1 VRITGRFPESKAK
14 HHLRITLG
22 KMLQPSGRTEHEELL
37 PYLRAANVQWGS
49 VDFADTKSMWFS
61 SHDKAKYGL
70 STGDLV
76 VLEGGDVGRSAILSG
91 IDGFL
96 GFQNSLH
103 RARPLKGNDIRF
115 ALYWMQ
121 HLKSFGYFDLVCSK
135 ATLSHFTAEKFAETP
150 YPQVDLDTQKAI
162 ADFLDRETARI
173 DQLIEKKQLLV
184 RLLRERSLSAIEKA
198 VTADANFSKLG
209 HHVKILPGYAFASA
223 SFSTNDEDIRLLRGA
238 NVSPGRIKWDDVVYW
253 PREEA
258 AGLDR
263 FQLSVGDIVMG
274 MDRPWVSGGIR
285 VAEITER
292 DLPALL
298 LQRVCKVIPLKTLSK
313 EFLKLLLS
321 SKKFLGYFEPELTGV
336 SVPHISG
343 DQIAGFK
350 FPYLPVAQQLE
361 RVRTCRTVLTSNDA
375 IIERAQKSISRLQE
389 YRAALITAAVTG
401 QIDVRA
407 ASHQDATNVSLD
419 GGKTELS
426 AGPVS
431 RNADPSQVRRLVAA
445 EIIYDHRNV
454 AYLGRIKVH
463 KIMFLAEAHA
473 TINEINGRYVRQA
486 AGPYDGAMI
495 NDVEA
500 GLRQDRFYDAAED
513 PSSQRGRITFTPL
526 DNAGGHKPIL
536 EAMLGDRVAEL
547 RRIIGLVQ
555 DFSTENTE
563 AITTLYAVWND
574 ALIDGEQ
581 PGDERIIR
589 GFREEWHEAKQRF
602 TAESLRNWLD
612 WMRRNDLVP
621 RGSGPHTISAHQP
634 SLF

>member
-1 VRITGRFPESKAK
+1 MTDIMTLNSPPSWQLYRLGQLFRERKEKGSDKDFPPLSVTMRGIVPQLETAAKTDDGDNRKVVRAGDYVINSRSDRKGSGGISNYDGSVSLISIVLEPRNINPRFA
-14 HHLRITLG
+14 HHLLRSPAF
-22 KMLQPSGRTEHEELL
+22 QEEFYRWGHGIVADLWTTR
-37 PYLRAANVQWGS
+37 YADMRNIRLRV
-49 VDFADTKSMWFS
+49 
-61 SHDKAKYGL
+61 
-70 STGDLV
+70 
-76 VLEGGDVGRSAILSG
+76 
-91 IDGFL
+91 
-96 GFQNSLH
+96 
-103 RARPLKGNDIRF
+103 P
-115 ALYWMQ
+115 
-121 HLKSFGYFDLVCSK
+121 
-135 ATLSHFTAEKFAETP
+135 
-150 YPQVDLDTQKAI
+150 DLDTQKAI

-173 DQLIEKKQLLV
+173 DQLIEKKLRLV
-184 RLLRERSLSAIEKA
+184 VLLRERSLSAIEKA

-285 VAEITER
+285 VAEITEL

-298 LQRVCKVIPLKTLSK
+298 LQRVCKIIPLKTLSK

-361 RVRTCRTVLTSNDA
+361 RVRACRTVLTSNDA

-407 ASHQDATNVSLD
+407 ASHQDATNFSLD
-419 GGKTELS
+419 GGKTELP

-431 RNADPSQVRRLVAA
+431 RNLDPSQVRRMVAA
-445 EIIYDHRNV
+445 EIIHDHRNV

-473 TINEINGRYVRQA
+473 NINEINGCYRRQA
-486 AGPYDGAMI
+486 AGPYDSAMI
-495 NDVEA
+495 EDVEA

-526 DNAGGHKPIL
+526 DNAGGHKPTL

-563 AITTLYAVWND
+563 AIATLYAVWND

-581 PGDERIIR
+581 PDDERIIR

-602 TAESLRNWLD
+602 TAESLRTWLD
-612 WMRRNDLVP
+612 WMRRNDLVS